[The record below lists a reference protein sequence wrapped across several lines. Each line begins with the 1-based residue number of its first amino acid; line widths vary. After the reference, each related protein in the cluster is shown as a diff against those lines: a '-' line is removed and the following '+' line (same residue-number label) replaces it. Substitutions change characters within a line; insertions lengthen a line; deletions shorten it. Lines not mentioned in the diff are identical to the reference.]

1 MTNSGPGK
9 YATNE
14 FAALA
19 LRLGLGI
26 VFVIGGA
33 NKLGKLMDPATH
45 DGLVAS
51 YTGTTG
57 YINSFFLD
65 YLFGG
70 RFGDWLTADVFLTL
84 LSSFELVAGL
94 LLVIGLA
101 VRPLSLIY
109 AFMMWSF
116 VIALPVVTVPEMAV
130 DGSAIRAPALLV
142 QIRDIGLSGMM
153 FALFAL
159 GAGVYSL
166 DRRWGLENQDRS
178 QPDWEHLGLLLRLSA
193 GVIFMVGGAFAGM
206 DHIQSFAVPGWI
218 LFVLG
223 LMLISGLGARA
234 AGLAVVLVMLWYMAS
249 KLSLDKSL
257 IGNLNGIKRE
267 FAILVAGGLLGWRG
281 GGDRYTINGLIGSI
295 KQLFDRP
302 PTLSG

>member
-1 MTNSGPGK
+1 MTNSDKDRNGPDQIP
-9 YATNE
+9 
-14 FAALA
+14 ALA

-26 VFVIGGA
+26 VFVIGGV
-33 NKLGKLMDPATH
+33 NKLGQLMDPATH

-70 RFGDWLTADVFLTL
+70 RFGEWLNADVFLTL

-94 LLVIGLA
+94 LLIIGLA

-109 AFMMWSF
+109 GFMLWSF
-116 VIALPVVTVPEMAV
+116 VIALPVVTAPGITV
-130 DGSAIRAPALLV
+130 DGSVIRAPAMLV

-166 DRRWGLENQDRS
+166 DRRWRLERPDRAR
-178 QPDWEHLGLLLRLSA
+178 PAWDYPGLLLRLSL
-193 GVIFMVGGAFAGM
+193 GIILVVGGAFAGM

-218 LFVLG
+218 LLILG
-223 LMLISGLGARA
+223 LLLLSGYGVRA
-234 AGLAVVLVMLWYMAS
+234 AGYAAVLVILWYVGS
-249 KLSLDKSL
+249 KLSLDKSV
-257 IGNLNGIKRE
+257 IANLNGIKRE
-267 FAILVAGGLLGWRG
+267 LAILVAAGLLGWLG
-281 GGDRYTINGLIGSI
+281 GGGRFTIDGLGRSI
-295 KQLFDRP
+295 KRLFDRP
-302 PTLSG
+302 PAVSG